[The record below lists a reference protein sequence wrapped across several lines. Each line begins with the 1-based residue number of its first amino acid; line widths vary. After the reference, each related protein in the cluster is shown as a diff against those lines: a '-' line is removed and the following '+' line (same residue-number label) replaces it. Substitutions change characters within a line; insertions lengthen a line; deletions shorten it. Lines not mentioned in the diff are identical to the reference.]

1 MTCYNCD
8 VDGRSEEEELD
19 RQLELIMSRR
29 NEVVNSLHALPTSSS
44 SPLGGRTRVTVTV
57 DRSWEVL

>member
-1 MTCYNCD
+1 MWT
-8 VDGRSEEEELD
+8 RSEEEELD

-57 DRSWEVL
+57 DRSWVVM